1 VSSSHESSGN
11 PSQSEPLVARRTTG
25 GRPRPGAHT
34 GNFKVFLLIAAF
46 ALVVGI
52 LLYSQNIVNR
62 LLAKQQEVLGLY
74 VRSLEY
80 LASDRPGSGDISFV
94 FDEVIRSIDFPLVL
108 TDARNNPLQ
117 PFAAYA
123 RNVRL
128 DTTLSDAEQERFLRE
143 VIGNLDKEHHPIN
156 VTLQDSVVLNYVHYG
171 ESDLIRQLRW
181 VPFIEISLA
190 GLFVLI
196 GYIGFSYI
204 KRNEQS
210 NIWVGMAKETAHQL
224 GTPLSSMMG
233 WLELVR
239 NQSGG
244 DPVLGETIREM
255 ENDVERLNK
264 VAARFSKI
272 GSRPDL
278 HEENL
283 AEVIEGVTRYIGR
296 RIPKAGR
303 KVELVIATPGRFMA
317 PINREL
323 FEWVL
328 ENLMKNALDAME
340 GPSGRISFALQQSGN
355 RLIIDVT
362 DTGKGIDSKL
372 HREIFRPGFS
382 TKTRGWGLGLSL
394 SKRIIE
400 DYHRGKLYVKQSVPG
415 EGTTFRI
422 RLGR

>member
-1 VSSSHESSGN
+1 
-11 PSQSEPLVARRTTG
+11 
-25 GRPRPGAHT
+25 
-34 GNFKVFLLIAAF
+34 
-46 ALVVGI
+46 
-52 LLYSQNIVNR
+52 
-62 LLAKQQEVLGLY
+62 
-74 VRSLEY
+74 
-80 LASDRPGSGDISFV
+80 
-94 FDEVIRSIDFPLVL
+94 
-108 TDARNNPLQ
+108 
-117 PFAAYA
+117 
-123 RNVRL
+123 
-128 DTTLSDAEQERFLRE
+128 
-143 VIGNLDKEHHPIN
+143 
-156 VTLQDSVVLNYVHYG
+156 
-171 ESDLIRQLRW
+171 
-181 VPFIEISLA
+181 
-190 GLFVLI
+190 
-196 GYIGFSYI
+196 
-204 KRNEQS
+204 
-210 NIWVGMAKETAHQL
+210 
-224 GTPLSSMMG
+224 
-233 WLELVR
+233 
-239 NQSGG
+239 
-244 DPVLGETIREM
+244 
-255 ENDVERLNK
+255 
-264 VAARFSKI
+264 
-272 GSRPDL
+272 
-278 HEENL
+278 
-283 AEVIEGVTRYIGR
+283 VIEGVTRYIGR